1 MNYLMDIVTDQRKQ
15 EKAKAEQNLGL
26 GIGIGA
32 VLGLGIGIMIAP
44 KSGRETMNDIRNAMN
59 TARTQ
64 TGMQKSFEGNNNYK
78 DLGNQSTEFAQEYG
92 VSESQGNNSL
102 AGSANSI
109 SQGNSIIGNMNPAGK
124 KTKIFAA
131 GESQAAGRR
140 MSKNAARESSDYEF
154 AKDYS
159 LSGAQS
165 SHSGSNL
172 DRDNSS
178 VCDNQSDIGTI
189 YSMDNS
195 SYNDA
200 MDESNYTKIQK
211 GGSYEAG
218 LNYGPSNIQ
227 ADSHTQNKA
236 GGTVSQ
242 SEAKSLDTSN
252 TDIQAGGSA
261 AGFLSGGE
269 AGLGNTISSP
279 INSTGGSQRSNAL
292 KRSTRASLKNRGQ

>member
-15 EKAKAEQNLGL
+15 EKAKAGQNLGL

-44 KSGRETMNDIRNAMN
+44 KSGRETMNDICNAMN
-59 TARTQ
+59 TAGTQ

-92 VSESQGNNSL
+92 ASESQGNNSL

-178 VCDNQSDIGTI
+178 
-189 YSMDNS
+189 
-195 SYNDA
+195 YNDA
-200 MDESNYTKIQK
+200 IDESNYTKIQK

-261 AGFLSGGE
+261 ADFLSGGE
-269 AGLGNTISSP
+269 TGLGNTISSP